1 MIYIYLYSLII
12 IVFIVG
18 LFERDGFIKKLY
30 NIVDYK
36 YLLYICNCI
45 IDFLISLFFVSL
57 DM

>member
-1 MIYIYLYSLII
+1 MTYIYLYSLII
-12 IVFIVG
+12 IVFIAG
-18 LFERDGFIKKLY
+18 FERDGFIKKLY